1 MSWVIAKCIFK
12 SGNNN
17 LRDYIG
23 KYNKFS
29 SKKSHI
35 RKALAHEALQSRKHN
50 QNITELIKKMDNY
63 VSHKMVWREE
73 IKLIQYQQLQLLNIN
88 PTMDNLLCR
97 MSRANKWKSVLD
109 YHTIL
114 GQSIATRIINEMQS
128 TYDLSY
134 LKTYESR
141 HIVQHF
147 IDKNKRYSTIN
158 ERLGYESSVSLIRYV
173 RVCSRKRQ
181 EIGGGN
187 GT

>member
-29 SKKSHI
+29 SKKYHI

-97 MSRANKWKSVLD
+97 MSRVNK
-109 YHTIL
+109 
-114 GQSIATRIINEMQS
+114 
-128 TYDLSY
+128 
-134 LKTYESR
+134 
-141 HIVQHF
+141 
-147 IDKNKRYSTIN
+147 
-158 ERLGYESSVSLIRYV
+158 
-173 RVCSRKRQ
+173 
-181 EIGGGN
+181 
-187 GT
+187 

>member
-97 MSRANKWKSVLD
+97 MSRVNKWKSTTS

-114 GQSIATRIINEMQS
+114 GKSIAVRIIKDMQPEQ
-128 TYDLSY
+128 DLSY
-134 LKTYESR
+134 LKTFASR
-141 HIVQHF
+141 HIVQSF
-147 IDKNKRYSTIN
+147 IDNN
-158 ERLGYESSVSLIRYV
+158 QRLRAIDKILKDQSSVSLVQYV
-173 RVCSRKRQ
+173 RMNSFKLYK
-181 EIGGGN
+181 
-187 GT
+187 